1 MSQISHILNI
11 SIWVPSIYV
20 NPPKEP
26 LLKVSFKKKSFKE
39 IPITWG
45 LAFHT
50 EYIVVESLTERFFCE
65 VSFLYDKPVS
75 IQSFRIL
82 HQTITVTNLSRN
94 VTVWDSRYSRCTFS
108 NCKSRNLVWRQVT
121 ATFKTEK
128 ENTSREFFSIQLN
141 KEWFFPDWVY
151 PSRTLRTHGS

>member
-1 MSQISHILNI
+1 MRI
-11 SIWVPSIYV
+11 
-20 NPPKEP
+20 
-26 LLKVSFKKKSFKE
+26 KKA
-39 IPITWG
+39 T
-45 LAFHT
+45 
-50 EYIVVESLTERFFCE
+50 SLTERFFCE

-121 ATFKTEK
+121 ATFTSEK
-128 ENTSREFFSIQLN
+128 EHSSGEFFFNPIRQELTLI
-141 KEWFFPDWVY
+141 FCQIGRAY
-151 PSRTLRTHGS
+151 PSRTLCPFFQNVNCPHLWAEMFDS